1 MVNRR
6 IKIKFRYVNAFWKE
20 RGESGGFLLNPSGA
34 IRLGPVRLSFD
45 IFPKVGMR
53 LAIVSTVLTEYAAKP
68 SCPKF
73 KISQH

>member
-1 MVNRR
+1 M
-6 IKIKFRYVNAFWKE
+6 

-45 IFPKVGMR
+45 IFPIVGMR

-73 KISQH
+73 